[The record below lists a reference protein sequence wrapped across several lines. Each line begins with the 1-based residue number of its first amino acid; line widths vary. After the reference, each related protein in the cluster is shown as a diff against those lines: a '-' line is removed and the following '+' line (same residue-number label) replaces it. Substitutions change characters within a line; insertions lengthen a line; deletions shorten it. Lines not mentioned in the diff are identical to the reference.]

1 MQWGLILRGLLDV
14 VQQAL
19 KLISGVYHRPI
30 HIFHLWPPFL
40 GKGIAPFVV
49 VPMVQEMRGHFFD
62 CTTKQLVYFQ
72 TLQPTH
78 LGELYLFD

>member
-1 MQWGLILRGLLDV
+1 MQWGFILRGLLDV

-49 VPMVQEMRGHFFD
+49 VPMVQEM
-62 CTTKQLVYFQ
+62 
-72 TLQPTH
+72 
-78 LGELYLFD
+78 